1 MCWKEQEWEK
11 AVFEVRVD
19 NLKSGGHGGDGE
31 RQTNL
36 GCRSGVLVSGKPTVL
51 KTNTMSVTIP

>member
-11 AVFEVRVD
+11 AVFEVRGD

-36 GCRSGVLVSGKPTVL
+36 GCRSGALVSH
-51 KTNTMSVTIP
+51 